1 MPDDLSLSLMPSLTR
16 SALLK
21 RGWTNKLIAA
31 LLGEPQIQSGP
42 GGGRLYALE
51 RVLEAERSEAFVRSR
66 KRAAPQTSN
75 RQTST
80 RKHQL
85 QPLPLEYAEAFQ
97 IRFASAP
104 PELQPGE
111 AEQRRVV
118 NLLRAQTD
126 GYFQKLRTLPSKAGL
141 SSAIALME
149 AKVYA
154 AIAWAHP
161 SLSPE
166 VRRQWRHRHGASR
179 LLEEMIGG
187 IASGRPA
194 PN

>member
-1 MPDDLSLSLMPSLTR
+1 MPDDPSLSLTTSLTPGLTR

-31 LLGEPQIQSGP
+31 LLKEPESRGDLE
-42 GGGRLYALE
+42 GGRLYALE
-51 RVLEAERSEAFVRSR
+51 RVLAAEQSDSFTRSK
-66 KRAAPQTSN
+66 KRPAPQTLSKK
-75 RQTST
+75 Q
-80 RKHQL
+80 QI

-97 IRFASAP
+97 IRFQPAP
-104 PELQPGE
+104 LEMEVGA

-141 SSAIALME
+141 AGAIALMD

-161 SLSPE
+161 SLSAE

-179 LLEEMIGG
+179 LLEETIGG
-187 IASGRPA
+187 IASSRPA